1 MRTVQLSNEQI
12 RTIRVALKRSEEQH
26 KWSARKAELLDIQD
40 YYNAKAKAESDLYD
54 LFSGIEATPKE
65 KESARHLHI
74 ITNRRN
80 KRRLNVAIPKDI
92 PMVKKLSVKNYTE
105 FYKKR

>member
-1 MRTVQLSNEQI
+1 MKIVQLSNEQI

-54 LFSGIEATPKE
+54 LFSGIEASSPE
-65 KESARHLHI
+65 KESARQFAMELESRFAYDDDKGT
-74 ITNRRN
+74 IT
-80 KRRLNVAIPKDI
+80 KKELLDIVKDI
-92 PMVKKLSVKNYTE
+92 LKE
-105 FYKKR
+105 W

>member
-65 KESARHLHI
+65 KESARQFAMELESRFAYDDDKGT
-74 ITNRRN
+74 IT
-80 KRRLNVAIPKDI
+80 KKELLDIVKDI
-92 PMVKKLSVKNYTE
+92 LKKW
-105 FYKKR
+105 

>member
-1 MRTVQLSNEQI
+1 MKTVQLSNEQI

-54 LFSGIEATPKE
+54 LFREVEASSPE
-65 KESARHLHI
+65 KESARQFAMKLESRFAYDDDKDT
-74 ITNRRN
+74 IT
-80 KRRLNVAIPKDI
+80 KKELLDIVKDI
-92 PMVKKLSVKNYTE
+92 LKE
-105 FYKKR
+105 W

>member
-1 MRTVQLSNEQI
+1 MKTVQLSNEQI

-54 LFSGIEATPKE
+54 LFRELEASSPE
-65 KESARHLHI
+65 KESARQFAIKLESRLAYDDDNDT
-74 ITNRRN
+74 IT
-80 KRRLNVAIPKDI
+80 KKELLDIVKDI
-92 PMVKKLSVKNYTE
+92 LKKW
-105 FYKKR
+105 

>member
-65 KESARHLHI
+65 KESATQFAIKLESRFAYDDDNDT
-74 ITNRRN
+74 IT
-80 KRRLNVAIPKDI
+80 KKELLDIVKDI
-92 PMVKKLSVKNYTE
+92 LKE
-105 FYKKR
+105 W